1 MSQLKS
7 KQINE
12 QNGEESCRIRHRAAP
27 GMRGG
32 IAGAAEERDAPE
44 SLPTAAPRS
53 WAGGRAARAHPR
65 VQRRLLHSEL
75 GDASPDTLKVWGGSG
90 LRGAGAR
97 PVAAGA
103 RRARSPRPAGTA
115 PRRRRGK
122 MASGTLRLLLLL
134 CLGVLSCK
142 CPLPALRGHR
152 DPGGHADPEI
162 SLSVLRGWLLEAPLS
177 PPSSRSERSQ
187 VESPGAKRQGAHPP
201 PQPGGC
207 ALDLSILIPCRCNLF
222 RARLAGC
229 ESAVLCRRANFRMR
243 AAHFV
248 FLFRMRTAHFVFLF
262 RLHNLF
268 S

>member
-142 CPLPALRGHR
+142 CPLPARRGHR
-152 DPGGHADPEI
+152 DPGGHADLEI
-162 SLSVLRGWLLEAPLS
+162 SLSVLSGMA
-177 PPSSRSERSQ
+177 
-187 VESPGAKRQGAHPP
+187 
-201 PQPGGC
+201 PGG
-207 ALDLSILIPCRCNLF
+207 AAFSSLIPEREEPSGVSGSETP
-222 RARLAGC
+222 RSASPATARGVCAG
-229 ESAVLCRRANFRMR
+229 SFHLDSVQM
-243 AAHFV
+243 
-248 FLFRMRTAHFVFLF
+248 
-262 RLHNLF
+262 
-268 S
+268 